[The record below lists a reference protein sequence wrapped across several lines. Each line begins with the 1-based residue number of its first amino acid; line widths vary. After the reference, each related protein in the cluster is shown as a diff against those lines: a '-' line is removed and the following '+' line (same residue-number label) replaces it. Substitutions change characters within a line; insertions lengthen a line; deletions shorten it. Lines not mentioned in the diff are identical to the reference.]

1 MNDTPKDLGY
11 RFPAEWEK
19 QQSTWLTFPQNTE
32 TWPNE
37 QLANAQKS
45 YYQLIKEIAKGQKV
59 NLLVNDLATESQ
71 VKIHLDKINTSL
83 ANVHFHQ
90 IQSNDA
96 WLRDSGPSFLINPE
110 AEAKKIIINWQYNA
124 WGGKYPPF
132 EADNQIPE
140 RIAEMLNIPIFTVP
154 IVMEGGSVEFNG
166 QGTLLTTRHCLLNP
180 NRNPHLTQSQ
190 IEQYLYDYY
199 AVSQVLWL
207 GDGIVGDDTDG
218 HIDDIVRFINADT
231 VITVVE
237 QNPNDDNY
245 TILQENLAEL
255 KTLRLPNDK
264 PLNIIELPMPKP
276 FYVFGERMPASYA
289 NFLITNQSIIVP
301 TFECD
306 EDEQA
311 ILILEKCFPSR
322 EVVGIDSREIIWGL
336 GSFHCLSQQEPA
348 I

>member
-311 ILILEKCFPSR
+311 ILILEKCFPNR
-322 EVVGIDSREIIWGL
+322 GVVGIDSREIIWGL